1 MARVSLQGI
10 NKRYGAVQAI
20 HDLTL
25 EIHDREFFVLL
36 GPTGAGKST
45 TLRCIAGLEQPESG
59 SVGIAGER
67 VNEWSAAQRDVAL
80 VFQQYSLYPNYTVRE
95 NLAFP
100 LKSKLRHFTPQQ
112 IEAMVA
118 KAAGTVRITHLLD
131 RRTDRLS
138 GGEMQRVSIG
148 RAIVREPRVFLMD
161 EPLSNLDAKLRELL
175 RAELKGLQQRLGT
188 TLVFVTHDQV
198 EAMTMGDRI
207 GVVNKGRL
215 IQVGTPHEIYNA
227 PVNTFVASFVGTPA
241 INLLDVRADLANGT
255 ATDAPPGAP
264 PAVSIPPAFSFALEA
279 PVRQAL
285 AALPLPAD
293 GRVRIGVRPENVQ
306 LVEHGGMPGS
316 IYGAE
321 HHGVEI
327 IAIIQA
333 GSHML
338 RATIP
343 ADSRVAVNQPV
354 QFSFMQEALHF
365 FDPLTGESLRQHPP
379 TATAGDPS

>member
-1 MARVSLQGI
+1 MAQLSLRGI
-10 NKRYGAVQAI
+10 DKRYGAVHAI
-20 HDLTL
+20 DTL
-25 EIHDREFFVLL
+25 SLDIHDREFFVLL

-45 TLRCIAGLEQPESG
+45 TLRCIAGLERPEAG
-59 SVGIAGER
+59 DIEIAGER
-67 VNEWSAAQRDVAL
+67 INDWSAAERDVAL

-100 LKSKLRHFTPQQ
+100 LKSRLRNFSAEQ
-112 IEAMVA
+112 IAQRVQ
-118 KAAGTVRITHLLD
+118 KAADTVRIGHLLD

-207 GVVNKGRL
+207 GVLHEGRL
-215 IQVGTPHEIYNA
+215 VQVGTPYEIYNQ
-227 PVNTFVASFVGTPA
+227 PKNTFVASFVGAPA
-241 INLLDVRADLANGT
+241 INLLDLRVDLGAGG
-255 ATDAPPGAP
+255 ATSD
-264 PAVSIPPAFSFALEA
+264 SMSFALDDA
-279 PVRQAL
+279 TIARLGPL
-285 AALPLPAD
+285 ALPPGGLL
-293 GRVRIGVRPENVQ
+293 RVGARPEDVR
-306 LVEHGGMPGS
+306 LVDQGGIPGVL
-316 IYGAE
+316 YGAE

-327 IAIIQA
+327 IAIIQS
-333 GSHML
+333 GNHML

-343 ADSRVAVNQPV
+343 ADARVAVNDPV
-354 QFSFMQEALHF
+354 QFAFAQDKLHF
-365 FDPLTGESLRQHPP
+365 FDPGTGANLC
-379 TATAGDPS
+379 A